1 MGKDVK
7 AEDNSLAGMLVKIEI
22 DSNSWAKK
30 TPREKLA
37 TLAREA
43 KKNSEKLVSA
53 ASEFVGGFAGLI
65 RDNTENPVIREYLGL
80 VETGIGLVKATT
92 VMNNVFISAHRE
104 IHSPYDELA
113 SFMGIGKGI
122 DLITDS
128 MEATSSI
135 CETFI
140 SLTDA
145 EQKKYGL
152 RFIKIHKSD
161 EDMDVGSDQ
170 SPSVFFVDAEWT
182 ILGKKYHFGFEVGYY
197 DSKHKGDR
205 LSDDGGYS
213 YINFGMPGEGGNFDA
228 LWEIPSKIYGIY
240 IDRIDVSKN
249 IIRIKNGT
257 LFVEPRVNIDFDVR
271 NFDMYDDD
279 GKQIRTMESESAFI
293 RRVLDRNGRRGYIV
307 QGDQGTGKTISV
319 NRLLMDFPDVPVFW
333 IMPES
338 IADRRNMD
346 NVFRVLNMFPG
357 SFFIFDDFDG
367 NNFAAKNDMTGA
379 FINYIDETN
388 SPKYRGITILIIN
401 DPQKLHSTI
410 KLRPGRI
417 DDIIYVKNPD
427 TVEAVCDVVEQSFK
441 HLGEAR
447 PDWVDASNK
456 EFADACGLVFGAH
469 LTHAYISGVITD
481 MVKYSPDE
489 MSVDRFRELVARRIS
504 SIKYAK
510 MMALEDG
517 HIVDVKPEKFVRTAA
532 INSEVSAEE
541 SAVDPVQM

>member
-1 MGKDVK
+1 MTNIAKQ
-7 AEDNSLAGMLVKIEI
+7 EDSSLAGMLVKIEI
-22 DSNSWAKK
+22 DSSAWAKK
-30 TPREKLA
+30 TPRERIALLVK
-37 TLAREA
+37 EA
-43 KKNSEKLVSA
+43 GKNSERLVSA
-53 ASEFVGGFAGLI
+53 ASEFIGNFAGLI

-80 VETGIGLVKATT
+80 VETGVGLIKATT

-104 IHSPYDELA
+104 IHSPYDAMA
-113 SFMGIGKGI
+113 SFMGVGKGI
-122 DLITDS
+122 DLITNS

-135 CETFI
+135 CETFL

-152 RFIKIHKSD
+152 RFIKVHKADD
-161 EDMDVGSDQ
+161 EADVGGDQ
-170 SPSVFFVDAEWT
+170 APSVFFVDAEWD
-182 ILGKKYHFGFEVGYY
+182 ILGKRYHFGFEVGYY

-257 LFVEPRVNIDFDVR
+257 LYVEPRVRVDFDVR
-271 NFDMYDDD
+271 NFDMYDED

-293 RRVLDRNGRRGYIV
+293 RRVLDYGGRRGYIV

-333 IMPES
+333 IMPDS

-346 NVFRVLNMFPG
+346 NVFRVLDMFPG

-367 NNFAAKNDMTGA
+367 NNFAAKDDMTGA
-379 FINYIDETN
+379 FITYIDETN

-441 HLGEAR
+441 HLGEPKPEWAS
-447 PDWVDASNK
+447 ASNP
-456 EFADACGLVFGAH
+456 EFASACELVFGAH

-481 MVKYSPDE
+481 MVKYSHDE
-489 MSVDRFRELVARRIS
+489 MSVERFRELVSRRIS

-517 HIVDVKPEKFVRTAA
+517 HIVDGDAPRVAPVED
-532 INSEVSAEE
+532 INSGVS
-541 SAVDPVQM
+541 PRRPGTGTT